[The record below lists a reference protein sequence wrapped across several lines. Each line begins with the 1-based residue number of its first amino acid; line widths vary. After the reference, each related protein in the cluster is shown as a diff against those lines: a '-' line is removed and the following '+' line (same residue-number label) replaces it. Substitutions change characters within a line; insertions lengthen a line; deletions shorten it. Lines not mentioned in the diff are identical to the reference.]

1 MHETTTPPNEL
12 REQSAQRR
20 AAEKPV
26 YVHAAT
32 LSCVLGRDGAA
43 VMKALSAGFSL
54 VDNGAKRATPAHEG
68 AALVEA
74 AFQAGKIAPADRT
87 AGLAELV
94 ELAAPHAHRA
104 LAAGIKPEDIALV
117 AGTTTAGLAETISQA
132 AAAPDHAPHPQA
144 WLPMSLGRSAGAA
157 AAVLGLTGP
166 AYVLSTAC
174 TAGAKAVAEGAR
186 LLRSE
191 RVRAAIAGGFDL
203 VNPLTDEGFLA
214 LGARTPKGSLPFC
227 TAREGLALG
236 PGGALLLL
244 STEPVLGESVARL
257 KLVGWGETSD
267 AHHIS
272 APDPTGAG
280 ALLAMQ
286 TALRSADLAPDDID
300 FVVLHGTGTDQN
312 DRMEAS
318 AVHAVFGDKAPAAS
332 LKRAV
337 GHQLAG
343 AGAFAGAVA
352 CLLISD
358 TLRTGE
364 TTLPLN
370 TPAELPL
377 DLTLAPLAL
386 VRSPE
391 RRHCR
396 RVLVN
401 AFAFGGSNIS
411 LVFEAVDDVKE
422 AKHR

>member
-43 VMKALSAGFSL
+43 VMKALSEGFSL
-54 VDNGAKRATPAHEG
+54 VDDGAKRTTSAHEG

-74 AFQAGKIAPADRT
+74 AFQAEKIAPADRT
-87 AGLAELV
+87 TGLAELV
-94 ELAAPHAHRA
+94 ELAAPLAHRA

-132 AAAPDHAPHPQA
+132 AVAPDHAPHPQA

-203 VNPLTDEGFLA
+203 VNPLTDAGF
-214 LGARTPKGSLPFC
+214 
-227 TAREGLALG
+227 LALG

-280 ALLAMQ
+280 ALLAMR

-318 AVHAVFGDKAPAAS
+318 AVHALFGDKAPAAS

-391 RRHCR
+391 RRQCR
-396 RVLVN
+396 RVLAN